1 MRIYILAIVT
11 GIAVAAALLYQDQ
24 PGTRSERGSLR

>member
-11 GIAVAAALLYQDQ
+11 GVAVAAALLYQIS
-24 PGTRSERGSLR
+24 PGHDLSAGR